1 MYKQKIKE
9 FEQYAMMRIG
19 QFSGPQRLKDAM
31 SYSLFSSGKRVRP
44 LLLFAIG
51 SLDKNHAYQQLFPL
65 ALALEMVHT
74 YSLIHDDLPCMDNDN
89 IRRGKPTN
97 HIAFDEATALLA
109 GDALLSQ
116 SYEMLTEI
124 ENIAA
129 SKILAIVT
137 YFAQSIGESGMV
149 GGQVLD
155 IALENVADNKVTLST
170 LQDIHYLKTGKLL
183 EFAILAPTIIYDY
196 PLSVKTILESFAK
209 NIGILFQAMDD
220 YLDVALEYSTGK
232 TQGIDTINNKITYLS
247 FMDKE
252 QLFTYIQSLEQEC
265 LLALQ
270 MLALEGYNIIELQK
284 ILDLILRKIER
295 EE

>member
-1 MYKQKIKE
+1 
-9 FEQYAMMRIG
+9 
-19 QFSGPQRLKDAM
+19 
-31 SYSLFSSGKRVRP
+31 
-44 LLLFAIG
+44 
-51 SLDKNHAYQQLFPL
+51 
-65 ALALEMVHT
+65 
-74 YSLIHDDLPCMDNDN
+74 
-89 IRRGKPTN
+89 
-97 HIAFDEATALLA
+97 
-109 GDALLSQ
+109 
-116 SYEMLTEI
+116 
-124 ENIAA
+124 
-129 SKILAIVT
+129 
-137 YFAQSIGESGMV
+137 MV